1 MDYEPHNPFG
11 EDNYE
16 PQKPFQTDIRKER
29 KKKKRKQNMK
39 KLALVCGIITVAAV
53 IFFTKGIWSPYVY
66 DILEKT
72 QETIINDGELAE
84 GNFPISLGEGS
95 TSSTFAECDDDLV
108 VATDTYITF
117 FDDNANKINSI
128 QHTQS
133 NPALSVSSD
142 MVLAYDFN
150 GYSFSVMTKKGE
162 VFKKTLDNVII
173 SAKISESNYIAVI
186 TQTDKYPSYLTVYDS
201 KGKECFKWAN
211 GQRITSI
218 DFNSSGDG
226 AIVATLEA
234 KGGLP
239 STTLNGISF
248 YKTEQTFKSDEINSL
263 VFGVQEMSDNSIWAI
278 CQDKYVK
285 LSSNGKTEKEYLY
298 KSELKSFS
306 SNEDT
311 LSLAFDS
318 VSVDGTSRLILIE
331 SDTEPVE
338 ITINEKVKTIKTFF
352 SHTFVLTDKTIS
364 AYNARGKSISKAN
377 VKNDYVDFEY
387 IDGNIFFMGYRD
399 INKIEF
405 EY

>member
-1 MDYEPHNPFG
+1 ME
-11 EDNYE
+11 YE

-29 KKKKRKQNMK
+29 RKKKLKQNMK
-39 KLALVCGIITVAAV
+39 KLALVGGILIAAAV
-53 IFFTKGIWSPYVY
+53 VFFTKGIWSPYVY

-72 QETIINDGELAE
+72 QETIVNDGELAE

-133 NPALSVSSD
+133 NPVLSTSSD
-142 MVLAYDFN
+142 MVLAYDLN

-173 SAKISESNYIAVI
+173 SAKISESNYVAVI
-186 TQTDKYPSYLTVYDS
+186 TETDKYPSYLTVYDS

-211 GQRITSI
+211 GERITSF
-218 DFNSSGDG
+218 DFTSSGDG
-226 AIVATLEA
+226 AIAATLEA
-234 KGGLP
+234 KNGLP

-248 YKTEQTFKSDEINSL
+248 DKTEPIFTSDKIDCL
-263 VFGVQEMSDNSIWAI
+263 VFGAQEMSDNSIWAV

-285 LSSNGKTEKEYLY
+285 LSSDGKTEKEYMY

-311 LSLAFDS
+311 LSLAFNS
-318 VSVDGTSRLILIE
+318 VNDDGTSKLVLIE
-331 SDTEPVE
+331 SDSEPVE
-338 ITINEKVKTIKTFF
+338 ITIDEKIKTIKTFL

-405 EY
+405 DY

>member
-1 MDYEPHNPFG
+1 MD
-11 EDNYE
+11 YE

-29 KKKKRKQNMK
+29 RKKKLKQNMK
-39 KLALVCGIITVAAV
+39 KIALVGGILIAAAI

-72 QETIINDGELAE
+72 QETIVNDGELAE

-133 NPALSVSSD
+133 NPVLSTSSD
-142 MVLAYDFN
+142 MVLAYDLN

-173 SAKISESNYIAVI
+173 SAKISESNYVAVV
-186 TQTDKYPSYLTVYDS
+186 TETDKYPSYMTVYDN

-211 GQRITSI
+211 GERIISF
-218 DFNSSGDG
+218 DFTSSGDG

-234 KGGLP
+234 KNGLP

-248 YKTEQTFKSDEINSL
+248 DKTEPIFTSDKINCL

-285 LSSNGKTEKEYLY
+285 LSSDGKIEKEYMY
-298 KSELKSFS
+298 KSKLKSFS

-318 VSVDGTSRLILIE
+318 VSDDGTSKLVLIE
-331 SDTEPVE
+331 SDSEPVE
-338 ITINEKVKTIKTFF
+338 ITVDEKIKTIKTFL

-364 AYNARGKSISKAN
+364 AYNARGKSISRAN

-405 EY
+405 DY

>member
-1 MDYEPHNPFG
+1 MD
-11 EDNYE
+11 YE

-29 KKKKRKQNMK
+29 RKKKLKQNFK
-39 KLALVCGIITVAAV
+39 KIVLVGAVLIIAAV
-53 IFFTKGIWSPYVY
+53 IFFTKGIWLPYVY

-72 QETIINDGELAE
+72 QETIVNDGELAE

-95 TSSTFAECDDDLV
+95 TSSTFAECDEDLV

-128 QHTQS
+128 QHTLS
-133 NPALSVSSD
+133 NPVLSTSSD
-142 MVLAYDFN
+142 TVLAYDLN

-173 SAKISESNYIAVI
+173 SAKISESNYIAVV
-186 TQTDKYPSYLTVYDS
+186 TETDKYPSYLTVYNS
-201 KGKECFKWAN
+201 KGKECYRWAN
-211 GQRITSI
+211 GQRITSF
-218 DFNSSGDG
+218 DFTPSGDEV
-226 AIVATLEA
+226 IVATLNAE
-234 KGGLP
+234 GGLA

-248 YKTEQTFKSDEINSL
+248 DKTEPTFTSDKINCL
-263 VFGVQEMSDNSIWAI
+263 VYGIQEMSDNSIWAV
-278 CQDKYVK
+278 CQDKYIK
-285 LSSNGKTEKEYLY
+285 LSAEGKIQNEYLY
-298 KSELKSFS
+298 KSTLKSFS

-311 LSLAFDS
+311 LSLAFES
-318 VSVDGTSRLILIE
+318 VSDDGTSKLVLIE
-331 SDTEPVE
+331 SGSEPVE
-338 ITINEKVKTIKTFF
+338 ITVDEKIKTIKTFL

-405 EY
+405 DY

>member
-1 MDYEPHNPFG
+1 MD
-11 EDNYE
+11 YE

-29 KKKKRKQNMK
+29 RKKKLKQNFK
-39 KLALVCGIITVAAV
+39 KIVLVGAVLIIAAV

-72 QETIINDGELAE
+72 QETIVNDGELAE

-95 TSSTFAECDDDLV
+95 TSSTFAECDEDLV

-128 QHTQS
+128 QHTLS
-133 NPALSVSSD
+133 NPVLSTSSD
-142 MVLAYDFN
+142 TVLAYDLN

-173 SAKISESNYIAVI
+173 SAKISESNYIAVV
-186 TQTDKYPSYLTVYDS
+186 TETDKYPSYLTVYNS
-201 KGKECFKWAN
+201 KGKECYRWAN
-211 GQRITSI
+211 GQRITSF
-218 DFNSSGDG
+218 DFTPSGDEV
-226 AIVATLEA
+226 IVATLNAE
-234 KGGLP
+234 GGLA

-248 YKTEQTFKSDEINSL
+248 DKTEPTFTSDKINCL
-263 VFGVQEMSDNSIWAI
+263 VYGIQEMSDNSIWAV
-278 CQDKYVK
+278 CQDKYIK
-285 LSSNGKTEKEYLY
+285 LSAEGKIQNEYLY
-298 KSELKSFS
+298 KSTLKSFS

-311 LSLAFDS
+311 LSLAFES
-318 VSVDGTSRLILIE
+318 VSDDGTSKLVLIE
-331 SDTEPVE
+331 SGSEPVE
-338 ITINEKVKTIKTFF
+338 ITVDEKIKTIKTFL

-405 EY
+405 DY

>member
-1 MDYEPHNPFG
+1 MD
-11 EDNYE
+11 YE

-29 KKKKRKQNMK
+29 RKKKLKQNMK
-39 KLALVCGIITVAAV
+39 KIALVCGILIAAAV

-72 QETIINDGELAE
+72 QETIVNDGELAE

-95 TSSTFAECDDDLV
+95 TSSTFAECDEDLV

-133 NPALSVSSD
+133 NPVLSTSSD
-142 MVLAYDFN
+142 MVLAYDLN

-173 SAKISESNYIAVI
+173 SAKISESNYIAVV
-186 TQTDKYPSYLTVYDS
+186 TETDKYPSYLTVYDS

-211 GQRITSI
+211 SQRITSL
-218 DFNSSGDG
+218 DFISSGDG
-226 AIVATLEA
+226 AIIATLEA
-234 KGGLP
+234 KNGLP
-239 STTLNGISF
+239 STTLTGISF
-248 YKTEQTFKSDEINSL
+248 DKTEPMFTSDKINSL
-263 VFGVQEMSDNSIWAI
+263 VFGTQQMSDNSIWAI
-278 CQDKYVK
+278 CQDKYIK
-285 LSSNGKTEKEYLY
+285 LSSSGKTEKEYLY
-298 KSELKSFS
+298 KSDLKSFS

-318 VSVDGTSRLILIE
+318 VSDDGTSKLILIE
-331 SDTEPVE
+331 SDAEPVE
-338 ITINEKVKTIKTFF
+338 ITVEEKIKTIKTFL
-352 SHTFVLTDKTIS
+352 SHTFVLTDKTIC

-387 IDGNIFFMGYRD
+387 IDGSIFFMGYRD

>member
-1 MDYEPHNPFG
+1 MD
-11 EDNYE
+11 YE

-29 KKKKRKQNMK
+29 RKKKLKQNFK
-39 KLALVCGIITVAAV
+39 KIILVGAVLIIAAV
-53 IFFTKGIWSPYVY
+53 VFFTKGIWSPYVY

-72 QETIINDGELAE
+72 QETIVNDGELAE

-95 TSSTFAECDDDLV
+95 TSSTFAECDEDLV

-128 QHTQS
+128 QHTLS
-133 NPALSVSSD
+133 NPVLSTSSD
-142 MVLAYDFN
+142 TVLAYDLN

-173 SAKISESNYIAVI
+173 SAKISESNYIAVV
-186 TQTDKYPSYLTVYDS
+186 TETDKYPSYLTVYDS
-201 KGKECFKWAN
+201 KGKECYRWAN
-211 GQRITSI
+211 GQRITSL
-218 DFNSSGDG
+218 DFTSSGDE
-226 AIVATLEA
+226 AIVATLNAES
-234 KGGLP
+234 GLP
-239 STTLNGISF
+239 STTLFGISF
-248 YKTEQTFKSDEINSL
+248 DKTEPTFTSDKISCL
-263 VFGVQEMSDNSIWAI
+263 VYGTQKMSDNSIWAV
-278 CQDKYVK
+278 CQDKYLK
-285 LSSNGKTEKEYLY
+285 LSSEGKIEKEYLY
-298 KSELKSFS
+298 KSTLKSFS

-311 LSLAFDS
+311 LSLAFES
-318 VSVDGTSRLILIE
+318 VSDDGTSKLVLIE

-338 ITINEKVKTIKTFF
+338 ISVDEKIKTIKTFL

-364 AYNARGKSISKAN
+364 VYNARGKSISKAN

-405 EY
+405 DY

>member
-1 MDYEPHNPFG
+1 MDYEPQKPFQT
-11 EDNYE
+11 DDYE

-29 KKKKRKQNMK
+29 RRKKRKQNIK
-39 KLALVCGIITVAAV
+39 KTVLICGILVVAAA

-72 QETIINDGELAE
+72 QETIVNDGVLAK

-95 TSSTFAECDDDLV
+95 TSSTFAECDEDLV

-117 FDDNANKINSI
+117 YDDNADKINAI

-133 NPALSVSSD
+133 NPVLSASSD
-142 MVLAYDFN
+142 MVLAYDMN

-173 SAKISESNYIAVI
+173 SAKISESNYVAVI
-186 TQTDKYPSYLTVYDS
+186 TETDKYPSYLTVYDS

-211 GQRITSI
+211 GQRITSL
-218 DFNSSGDG
+218 DFTSSGDG
-226 AIVATLEA
+226 AVIATLEA
-234 KGGLP
+234 KNGLP

-248 YKTEQTFKSDEINSL
+248 YKTEQTFESDKINSL
-263 VFGVQEMSDNSIWAI
+263 VFSVQEMSDNSVWVI
-278 CQDKYVK
+278 CQDKYIK
-285 LSSNGKTEKEYLY
+285 LSSSGKIEKEYLY

-318 VSVDGTSRLILIE
+318 ISVDGTSRLVLIE
-331 SDTEPVE
+331 SDSEPVE
-338 ITINEKVKTIKTFF
+338 ITIDEKIKTIKTFF

-387 IDGNIFFMGYRD
+387 IDGSIFFMGYRD